1 MYRLNS
7 GFRPFWFLSLA
18 LLLSALLNGATSP
31 AAAQS
36 RQPSPLQPSPYWQY
50 DAPGPLGLVA
60 VEDLDGDGTDN
71 FILTTEGYEVVLL
84 DAAGQDLWSYQTPDR
99 KRILQL
105 TAANVIS
112 GNGDAPNGDPY
123 HEVVIALE
131 DTLILLDHSGQ
142 QLWSQAL
149 ELPLL
154 PDNSPPGSLEDDVR
168 RSQNNHP
175 LTILPYDHDMDGNEE
190 VLVMLQSGLI
200 QLYDNDGQFMWQY
213 PDEAPD
219 SSDPMPRVA
228 TGDLDQDG
236 MPEIVFSHYIR
247 YSRIMVVDGNGEL
260 KWDRA
265 LSGRITTLDL
275 IGWNPFSP
283 LDIVVGNSFRT
294 ESTRIDRVIVYDG
307 IAGLERWRRTPNR
320 PVTALARV
328 QLTNGPALAV
338 GTNAGTV
345 TTYNQNGERVWRYLP
360 ENPRRS
366 VVSISANPID
376 GSEPGHPT
384 LALTL
389 VPTDSSSN
397 EAAAAVLLDDA
408 GQELQRFPSAAV
420 AGQTQ
425 LVDANKDGISEL
437 MLATFGTLSLTDPG
451 TGARKNAQ
459 SWDYR
464 LYAAPLSAL
473 EADLNRDGEDELM
486 VGTKDGRLHIVESSS
501 GQATAILSPGGEV
514 AHMALIEPGNDE
526 EILILAAHNHAAGA
540 NQGQP
545 AQGILELV
553 QPSGRV
559 VWPEPVIV
567 SGAIT
572 ALAVGNM
579 DRDVADEIV
588 VGTSGGQLIVYSQGP
603 RELWRT
609 SIPGQVKE
617 IVLVPGEP
625 DEPSDIVVS
634 NEASQVYRF
643 DGTNQGSVLA
653 YHSLS
658 AVGRLFPLPRSVDEE
673 RAPVLASDAGALRT
687 LNWQGEQRW
696 QWPLQE
702 DRLTLVERG
711 DDTFLLATGAG
722 HLINFDVMLGQAVW
736 ELDGMGDVSALYWGD
751 LDGGGAQDFAVGTR
765 NGQIS
770 LFTNDARPWDS
781 FELSSSSSV
790 FYLAGLRRAP
800 EQQPQLVVI
809 SDNGVVQLYEAKPN
823 RPPLLVNPQ
832 VDTSAGRYDVRITV
846 LEEEGD
852 TVQVALQLL
861 DPASGT
867 WYTAEERVVSGQQ
880 SANSRDTLLFSIN
893 PPAGNQVSYRFSFDD
908 GTHQGTVTPPP
919 GPVARGAGTLRNLLL
934 APALVALG
942 ILTVALAV
950 RQLHSRDA
958 QVRRFYNKLK
968 QQPESTLNLLDE
980 QYRRT
985 AGSPD
990 FLLSLANRA
999 RRDRNQVLADLVDGL
1014 FLLSSRP
1021 DTALSILNS
1030 ALADAIEE
1038 QQPWDEM
1045 EYWQKTLST
1054 AQALWDALNIT
1065 ELSLLYPQLA
1075 QLVRYQ
1081 EQSARGGRHWDG
1093 LLEALGSLRDSER
1106 VDLVEDRLVYLHEAS
1121 VVLRQVQQR
1130 LEGRPTTIQ
1139 IRILHVTRE
1148 RLLGLIKAET
1158 EMLRG
1163 QARLAVSLKTK
1174 RVVLEN
1180 GQVIIAV
1187 EVRNNGRAAAE
1198 NVQISIEEDAAYE
1211 VLTAPETVRV
1221 LSAGRGYVAD
1231 FLLAP
1236 NVDDRFRVAFSITYD
1251 DRIQRKRHI
1260 AFADMVNLLPPQRD
1274 FTPIPN
1280 PYMPGTPLRSTSSL
1294 FFGREELFEFIAEN
1308 AGRLTQRNVIILVGQ
1323 RRTGKTSALLRLG
1336 QYLPKT
1342 IHPVYIDCQSL
1353 GVVRGMP
1360 ALFHDLAWL
1369 IADALA
1375 NDGYEVTVPGPR
1387 QWEAEPGR
1395 LFQHHFIPNVRRLLP
1410 EDNTLLLVFD
1420 EFEAFENLVQD
1431 KILPPTLFTYMRHLM
1446 QHSEGLGFVFVGT
1459 RRLEEMSSDYW
1470 SVLFNIALYRQIG
1483 FLSYDAALKLIT
1495 QPVAP
1500 NIIYDDLALDKI
1512 WRVTAG
1518 HPYFLQLVCYTLV
1531 RRANSC
1537 ATGYVTISDVNAAL
1551 EEMLRLGEV
1560 HFAYLWQRST
1570 HTERALLA
1578 AVAHLMD
1585 RDMPFHPSELVQ
1597 YLEEYG
1603 FRFDPAEVTRGLN
1616 LLVER
1621 EIMREVTMQGTTL
1634 YELKIGLVGLWAAQN
1649 KSLSKLYE
1657 SGNGR
1662 DSTDRLRTRPERV

>member
-7 GFRPFWFLSLA
+7 GFRPLWFLTVA
-18 LLLSALLNGATSP
+18 LLLSAFLNGAARP

-36 RQPSPLQPSPYWQY
+36 TQPSLLQPSPYWQY

-60 VEDLDGDGTDN
+60 VADLDGDGTDN

-84 DAAGQDLWSYQTPDR
+84 DATGQDLWSYQTPDR

-105 TAANVIS
+105 ATANVDGAN
-112 GNGDAPNGDPY
+112 GNPY
-123 HEVVIALE
+123 QEVVIALE
-131 DTLILLDHSGQ
+131 DELILLDHTGQ
-142 QLWSQAL
+142 ELWVQAL

-154 PDNSPPGSLEDDVR
+154 PDSSAAAGREDELL

-175 LTILPYDHDMDGNEE
+175 LTVLPYDHDMDGNEE
-190 VLVMLQSGLI
+190 VLVLLQSGLL
-200 QLYDNDGQFMWQY
+200 QLYDSDGHFLWQY

-219 SSDPMPRVA
+219 TSDPMPRIA
-228 TGDLDQDG
+228 IGDLDQDG

-247 YSRIMVVDGNGEL
+247 YSRIMVVGGNGEL

-275 IGWNPFSP
+275 ISWNPFSS

-294 ESTRIDRVIVYDG
+294 ENTRIDRVIVYDG

-328 QLTNGPALAV
+328 QLANGPALAV
-338 GTNAGTV
+338 GTSAGTV

-366 VVSISANPID
+366 IVSISANPSGI
-376 GSEPGHPT
+376 SEPGHPA

-397 EAAAAVLLDDA
+397 EAAAALLLDDT
-408 GQELQRFPSAAV
+408 GQELQRFQSAAV

-425 LVDANKDGISEL
+425 LVDVNKDGISEL

-514 AHMALIEPGNDE
+514 AHMALIDPGNDE
-526 EILILAAHNHAAGA
+526 EMLILAAHNHSADV
-540 NQGQP
+540 NQNQP

-559 VWPEPVIV
+559 VWPEPIV
-567 SGAIT
+567 VPSAIT

-588 VGTSGGQLIVYSQGP
+588 IGTDDGQLIVYSQTP

-609 SIPGQVKE
+609 SIPGQITD

-625 DEPSDIVVS
+625 DEPSDIVIS
-634 NEASQVYRF
+634 NESGRIYRF
-643 DGTNQGSVLA
+643 DGADQGSLLA
-653 YHSLS
+653 VYHKPP
-658 AVGRLFPLPRSVDEE
+658 AAGRLFSLPRRIDEE
-673 RAPVLASDAGALRT
+673 RAPVLVSDSNTLHT
-687 LNWQGEQRW
+687 LNWKGEQLW

-711 DDTFLLATGAG
+711 DDTFLLATSAG
-722 HLINFDVMLGQAVW
+722 QLINFDVALGQPVW
-736 ELDGMGDVSALYWGD
+736 QIDDIGDVSALYWGD

-765 NGQIS
+765 NGHIS
-770 LFTNDARPWDS
+770 LFSSDARPWDS

-790 FYLAGLRRAP
+790 FHLAGLRRGAD
-800 EQQPQLVVI
+800 QQPQLVVI

-823 RPPLLVNPQ
+823 RPPLLINPR
-832 VDTSAGRYDVRITV
+832 VDASGGRYDIRVTV
-846 LEEEGD
+846 IEEEGD
-852 TVQVALQLL
+852 TVQVALQLH
-861 DPASGT
+861 DPATGS
-867 WYTAEERVVSGQQ
+867 WYTVEERSMSGQQ
-880 SANSRDTLLFSIN
+880 SASSRDTLLFSIQ
-893 PPAGNQVSYRFSFDD
+893 PSPGEQVNYRFSFDD
-908 GTHQGTVTPPP
+908 GTHQGIVTPPP
-919 GPVARGAGTLRNLLL
+919 GPAARTTGAFRNFIFG
-934 APALVALG
+934 PALIALV
-942 ILTVALAV
+942 ILSLALAV
-950 RQLHSRDA
+950 RQLYSRDA
-958 QVRRFYNKLK
+958 QVSRFYNRLK

-999 RRDRNQVLADLVDGL
+999 RRDHNQVLADLVDGL

-1030 ALADAIEE
+1030 ALAEAIKE
-1038 QQPWDEM
+1038 QQPWDEI

-1075 QLVRYQ
+1075 HLVRYQ

-1093 LLEALGSLRDSER
+1093 LLEVLGSLRDSER
-1106 VDLVEDRLVYLHEAS
+1106 VDLVEDRLVYLHEAT

-1130 LEGRPTTIQ
+1130 LERRPTTIQ
-1139 IRILHVTRE
+1139 IRLLNVTRE
-1148 RLLGLIKAET
+1148 RLLGLIKAEI

-1163 QARLAVSLKTK
+1163 QARLSVSLKTK
-1174 RVVLEN
+1174 RVVLED
-1180 GQVIIAV
+1180 GQVIIAI

-1198 NVQISIEEDAAYE
+1198 NVQISMEQDAAYE
-1211 VLTAPETVRV
+1211 VLTAPEMVRV
-1221 LSAGRGYVAD
+1221 LSPGRGYVAE

-1251 DRIQRKRHI
+1251 DRIQRQRHI
-1260 AFADMVNLLPPQRD
+1260 AFADMVSLLPPLRD
-1274 FTPIPN
+1274 FTPIAN
-1280 PYMPGTPLRSTSSL
+1280 PYMPGTPLRSTSPL

-1336 QYLPKT
+1336 QYLPQT

-1353 GVVRGMP
+1353 GVVSGMP

-1375 NDGYEVTVPGPR
+1375 AQGYEIEVPGPL

-1395 LFQHHFIPNVRRLLP
+1395 LFQHHFLPNVRRLLP
-1410 EDNTLLLVFD
+1410 ADNTLLLVFD

-1459 RRLEEMSSDYW
+1459 RRLEEMGSDYW

-1483 FLSYDAALKLIT
+1483 FLSHEAAMKLIT
-1495 QPVAP
+1495 EPVAP
-1500 NIIYDDLALDKI
+1500 HIIYDDLALDKI

-1531 RRANSC
+1531 RRANSR
-1537 ATGYVTISDVNAAL
+1537 ATGYITISDVNAAL

-1585 RDMPFHPSELVQ
+1585 RDVPFHPAELVQ

-1621 EIMREVTMQGTTL
+1621 EIMREITMQGTTL

-1662 DSTDRLRTRPERV
+1662 DGAERLRSRPERV